1 MTDYIEL
8 GGRKL
13 RVEVNWNAYE
23 EFLDLMGKG
32 SFDDLSA
39 LLQDLSPKTIV
50 RLMAACVNEG
60 ERMDGHDPLS
70 AKEVGAMISRDGHEM
85 NAFLEIYMRQAT
97 PAIPDDGSKKK
108 E

>member
-1 MTDYIEL
+1 MDYIEL

-23 EFLDLMGKG
+23 AFLDLMGKG

-39 LLQDLSPKTIV
+39 LLMDISPKTV
-50 RLMAACVNEG
+50 KRLMTACINEG
-60 ERMDGHDPLS
+60 ERMDGKPGYTP
-70 AKEVGAMISRDGHEM
+70 EEIGEMISRDGHEM
-85 NAFLEIYMRQAT
+85 SAFLAIYTRQST
-97 PAIPDDGSKKK
+97 PAVPEEKPKKK